1 MESVTRTIRTLLLV
15 SFLLPA
21 GLLNAVPDSNSYN
34 PFSDNY
40 SDKVCLVLPDGS
52 DIAPAVMVLERA
64 CRGLEIPEA
73 VSELFECV
81 KRGKHMIDME
91 ILLDALDGC
100 QELLQN
106 HHDRIEDD
114 AVYRLVS
121 DNLNEYSRALFG
133 NRWNVQSA
141 EAMSITTTA
150 GNTNITIDPNG
161 SGTLALGSADNT
173 AVTADALAITMTSV
187 NALTL
192 TDGTASFALDGTGAT
207 TLSAASTV
215 DLDCT
220 GNMQINSSGGTIGL
234 GNDAIAQNI
243 NIGTGAANRTITVG
257 NTNGTTQVALKSG
270 SGGVTITGAL
280 TPASADGAALGSA
293 ALEWSDLFLADG
305 GIVYF
310 GNSQDTTI
318 THDTTTDGLDF
329 KRVATG
335 ANTPM
340 ILTLQTGSTA
350 VVVDDVIGAIDFQAP
365 DEANEQ
371 DSILVAA
378 GIEAISEGTF
388 DLTYNAT
395 KLSFKTAASEVA
407 AEKMALSSTGVL
419 TLNGGSGAIII
430 PDAGSIGSAS
440 DTNAITI
447 AGTGVVAVTN
457 TTASS
462 SASTGA
468 LTVGG
473 GLGVAADIFVGDDLS
488 LISDSA
494 VLSLG
499 ADSDAT
505 LTHDGT
511 TGLTIAATPISI
523 DSTGSLDLSSTT
535 GDINF
540 QDGGVNQLAL
550 DLDGTAGDIIMK
562 LMVDSDD
569 FVFQQFDGTEVFR
582 VEDNGDFDIAGGA
595 GSSGVTVT
603 AAGQLTADGRVIVDD
618 ATDATTTTDGS
629 LQTDGGLSVAKD
641 VVIGNDVKLLSD
653 SAVLSLGL
661 GSDATFT
668 HDGTTGLTIAATPL
682 TLTSSQAAADAVK
695 LDASNAAG
703 GITLTSGTGATGGIT
718 YTNDAATDFTAA
730 LVTGAMGH
738 KSVSTAYDTS
748 DVTTDGKTTV
758 YVDWRLGNMAQVSAL
773 IDLSGI
779 INTVGTDNDVAGF
792 KGAGLAGEILKLPVG
807 AKILHITANVVQL
820 SNAAADMYSV
830 YAHSGSVDEDAAGVG
845 TELINAIEADSTG
858 STGVKAATLVGS
870 HNELL
875 RYLFLVN
882 DGANTTSGA
891 TARTQGKILLTMV
904 LALQQ

>member
-1 MESVTRTIRTLLLV
+1 MKLMV
-15 SFLLPA
+15 
-21 GLLNAVPDSNSYN
+21 DSDD
-34 PFSDNY
+34 FVFQQFDGTEVFRVEDNG
-40 SDKVCLVLPDGS
+40 DF
-52 DIAPAVMVLERA
+52 DIAGGAGSSGVTVTAAGQLTA
-64 CRGLEIPEA
+64 
-73 VSELFECV
+73 
-81 KRGKHMIDME
+81 
-91 ILLDALDGC
+91 DG
-100 QELLQN
+100 
-106 HHDRIEDD
+106 RVIVDD
-114 AVYRLVS
+114 A
-121 DNLNEYSRALFG
+121 
-133 NRWNVQSA
+133 
-141 EAMSITTTA
+141 T
-150 GNTNITIDPNG
+150 
-161 SGTLALGSADNT
+161 
-173 AVTADALAITMTSV
+173 DAT
-187 NALTL
+187 
-192 TDGTASFALDGTGAT
+192 
-207 TLSAASTV
+207 
-215 DLDCT
+215 
-220 GNMQINSSGGTIGL
+220 
-234 GNDAIAQNI
+234 
-243 NIGTGAANRTITVG
+243 
-257 NTNGTTQVALKSG
+257 
-270 SGGVTITGAL
+270 
-280 TPASADGAALGSA
+280 
-293 ALEWSDLFLADG
+293 
-305 GIVYF
+305 
-310 GNSQDTTI
+310 
-318 THDTTTDGLDF
+318 TTTDGSLQTDGGLSVAKDVVAGNDVKLLSDSAVLNF
-329 KRVATG
+329 GASSEIQLIHVADTGLLLKHTATG
-335 ANTPM
+335 AATPVS
-340 ILTLQTGSTA
+340 LTLQSNEAIVTA
-350 VVVDDVIGAIDFQAP
+350 ADKIGFIDFQAIGETGA
-365 DEANEQ
+365 DAV
-371 DSILVAA
+371 LVAA
-378 GIEAISEGTF
+378 GIEAVAEAAF
-388 DLTYNAT
+388 DATNNPT
-395 KLSFKTAASEVA
+395 KLSFKTASSEAA
-407 AEKMALSSTGVL
+407 AEKMALSSVGVL

-462 SASTGA
+462 SATTGA
-468 LTVGG
+468 LTVAG
-473 GLGVAADIFVGDDLS
+473 GLGVAADLFVGDDLS
-488 LISDSA
+488 LLSDSA

-505 LTHDGT
+505 FTHDGT